1 MTKWIKSFIAIFI
14 IAISVG
20 ALSACSSSNVASPD
34 QQIEKK
40 NYNEKT
46 PFVEDNA
53 KVLSENTYDYI
64 KNLNDELQSTKL
76 KSQILVVT
84 ISDLDGNSIADIAA
98 KKGEQYGIGNSKSDS
113 GLVYVLAVN
122 DHKDFLATGYGMESI
137 ITDSMASDLL
147 DNDKSHDA
155 YKDDDYDKGLINNLK
170 QIKPYLIG
178 EKTKADYKKEKDK
191 TDKIKMWVIIILILI
206 GCPTIITL
214 AILFN
219 DDDSSSGSSGGW
231 SSGSSSS
238 SGGWSGGG
246 GGFGGGGGGSS
257 W

>member
-20 ALSACSSSNVASPD
+20 ALSACSSSKVASPD

-53 KVLSENTYDYI
+53 HVLSEDTYDYI

-84 ISDLDGNSIADIAA
+84 ISDLDGNSIADVAA
-98 KKGEQYGIGNSKSDS
+98 KKGEQYGIGNSKTDS

-122 DHKDFLATGYGMESI
+122 DHKDFLATGYGMESV
-137 ITDSMASDLL
+137 ITDSMATDILE
-147 DNDKSHDA
+147 NTKSHDA
-155 YKDDDYDKGLINNLK
+155 YKDNNYDKGLMNNLK

-178 EKTKADYKKEKDK
+178 EKTKTDYKKEKEKDN
-191 TDKIKMWVIIILILI
+191 KITMWIIIILIII
-206 GCPTIITL
+206 GCPTIIAL

-231 SSGSSSS
+231 SSGSSD
-238 SGGWSGGG
+238 GWSGGG
-246 GGFGGGGGGSS
+246 GDFGGGGGGSS

>member
-1 MTKWIKSFIAIFI
+1 MTKWIKSFIAIFV

-20 ALSACSSSNVASPD
+20 ALSACSSSKVASPD

-53 KVLSENTYDYI
+53 HVLSKDTYNYI

-84 ISDLDGNSIADIAA
+84 ISDLDGNSIADVAT
-98 KKGEQYGIGNSKSDS
+98 KKGEQYGIGNSKTDS

-122 DHKDFLATGYGMESI
+122 DHKDFLATGYGMESV
-137 ITDSMASDLL
+137 ITDSMATDIL

-155 YKDDDYDKGLINNLK
+155 YKDNNYDKGLMNNLK

-178 EKTKADYKKEKDK
+178 EKTKTDYKKEKEKDN
-191 TDKIKMWVIIILILI
+191 KITMWIIIILIII
-206 GCPTIITL
+206 GCPTIIAL

-219 DDDSSSGSSGGW
+219 DDDSSSGGW

-238 SGGWSGGG
+238 SGSWSGGG